1 MKISCITD
9 CPWSVYE
16 FPDKIH
22 VNADFCYHVLQTKT
36 NNPVNDDVEARKLQP
51 TARKTSRQTLQNTTT
66 NPLSQTSGW
75 SCEQHSTASSTL
87 VSSLYTI
94 LAVKHWFL
102 D

>member
-9 CPWSVYE
+9 YPWSVYE

-22 VNADFCYHVLQTKT
+22 VNADFCYHVLQTKS